1 MNQSPHQHWHQP
13 WTAEIPDLLIEG
25 ACDVLFHVIGGQ
37 LAWISDSIEA
47 LLGWRPEELHHLSID
62 HLAHPS
68 EPAALR
74 ALVLAAATGKQAE
87 ADARLR
93 HRDGHWRWAH
103 ISLAPRGDPAVAIG
117 CLRDIHGQVA
127 QRQRLQASYRSL
139 VESEARYRLLAENAA
154 DVLFQADPSGI
165 PTWFSASVTELTGW
179 LPMELIGQ
187 PLELLVHPDHRPLY
201 REALTAL
208 GGGGPQRFE
217 VKLRCKDGH
226 DTWMVFSLRRLDDG
240 DGSTIGMVGG
250 WRDSGEV
257 AQRGELLVPA
267 CREKIEAEDLLEKVL
282 DHTAIGLCLIS
293 PDGGH
298 LVKVNPAL
306 CEILSRNEKSLL
318 LSIWPELAH
327 PEDRNADCG
336 LIEEIKANHIPS
348 GRLAKRLLRPN
359 GETIWGDLSIS
370 CIRNDDQSVRFLIV
384 QIVDITEQRESSFK
398 AAENQSLLN
407 TILSHIAVHVY
418 MKDRSGR
425 YLYVNR
431 RLAEMV
437 GCPAHEIM
445 GKTDAAFFAA
455 DLVAAVTAV
464 EEEVFLSGKPI
475 HREETILTAS
485 GEERTFLVEKVLL
498 SCQGQADCLIGYA
511 TDITAL
517 KRVEQALRESE
528 QHYRLLTEN
537 SSDVVL
543 LLDDDG
549 RISWVSPGLRAALG
563 WYPDEWRGHSYTSF
577 FACQSETL
585 QYREKQERLR
595 RGESII
601 TREQI
606 LAKDRQLHWIETH
619 VSPYRDGAAQVSG
632 SVARFRVIDEEVA
645 SEEALRRSEEHH
657 RLLAD
662 NALDVI
668 WTMELDGT
676 ISHISPS
683 VEKLWG
689 FTVAEVYSQ
698 PLGQIET
705 PQSAVMSAN
714 YLQQLKSAVA
724 SGKKLE
730 NFHAELEY
738 YRKDGSTTWCEVIAI
753 PLLDQQGSFVQLLGT
768 SRNIQKRKLHELE
781 LQQARDQAQAAR
793 LALIEANRVLSSAN
807 KKLQALATT
816 DSLTGIFN
824 RRTFETRLDEEM
836 ARSFR
841 YGSALSLVMFDID
854 NFKSINDSHGHQ
866 VGDEVLVEICQR
878 ISRHL
883 RRSDILA
890 RWGGEEFM
898 VLLPHCND
906 VKGRKLAEK
915 LRNLIVTEPIGL
927 VQSAS
932 ASFGVTQLQEGEERD
947 HLLQRLDG
955 ALYQAKTLGRNRVVR
970 A

>member
-1 MNQSPHQHWHQP
+1 M
-13 WTAEIPDLLIEG
+13 
-25 ACDVLFHVIGGQ
+25 LFHVIGGQ

-47 LLGWRPEELHHLSID
+47 LLGWRPEELHHLSLD

-127 QRQRLQASYRSL
+127 QRQRLEASYRSL
-139 VESEARYRLLAENAA
+139 VESEARYRLLAENVA
-154 DVLFQADPSGI
+154 DVLFQTDPSGV
-165 PTWFSASVTELTGW
+165 PTWFSASLTELTGW

-187 PLELLVHPDHRPLY
+187 PLELIVHPDHRPLY
-201 REALTAL
+201 RAALTAL
-208 GGGGPQRFE
+208 GGAGPQRFE
-217 VKLRCKDGH
+217 LKLRCKDGH
-226 DTWMVFSLRRLDDG
+226 DTWMVISLRRLDDG
-240 DGSTIGMVGG
+240 DGRPICMVGG
-250 WRDSGEV
+250 WHDSRGV

-267 CREKIEAEDLLEKVL
+267 CREKVESEDLLEKVV
-282 DHTAIGLCLIS
+282 DHAAIGLCLIS
-293 PDGGH
+293 PDDGH

-306 CEILSRNEKSLL
+306 CKILSRDEKSLL
-318 LSIWPELAH
+318 LSSWPELAH

-348 GRLAKRLLRPN
+348 GRLVKRLLRTN
-359 GETIWGDLSIS
+359 GESIWGDLSIS
-370 CIRNDDQSVRFLIV
+370 CIRNDDQSVRLLIV
-384 QIVDITEQRESSFK
+384 QIVDISEQRESSFK
-398 AAENQSLLN
+398 AAESQSLLN

-418 MKDRSGR
+418 VKDRSGR

-431 RLAEMV
+431 RVAEMV
-437 GCPAHEIM
+437 GCPAHEIV

-455 DLVAAVTAV
+455 DLVAAVAAV

-475 HREETILTAS
+475 HREETILTAC
-485 GEERTFLVEKVLL
+485 GEERTFLVGKVLL

-528 QHYRLLTEN
+528 QHYRLLAET

-543 LLDDDG
+543 LLDVDG
-549 RISWVSPGLRAALG
+549 RISWVSPSLRAALG
-563 WYPDEWRGHSYTSF
+563 WQPEEWREHSYASF
-577 FACQSETL
+577 LTCQSETL

-601 TREQI
+601 ARQQV
-606 LAKDRQLHWIETH
+606 LAKDRQVHWIETH
-619 VSPYRDGAAQVSG
+619 VSPYRDGPAKISG

-645 SEEALRRSEEHH
+645 FEEALRRSEEHY

-662 NALDVI
+662 NALDLI
-668 WTMELDGT
+668 WTMEQDGT
-676 ISHISPS
+676 ISYISPS
-683 VEKLWG
+683 VERLWG
-689 FTVAEVYSQ
+689 FTLAEVLSQ
-698 PLGQIET
+698 PLDQIVT
-705 PQSAVMSAN
+705 PQSAALSTN
-714 YLQQLKSAVA
+714 YLQQLQSAVA

-738 YRKDGSTTWCEVIAI
+738 YCKDGRTTWCEVIAI
-753 PLLDQQGSFVQLLGT
+753 PLLDQQGSFVQLLGS
-768 SRNIQKRKLHELE
+768 SRNIQERKLHELE
-781 LQQARDQAQAAR
+781 LQQACDQAQAAR
-793 LALIEANRVLSSAN
+793 LDLVEANIALSSAN
-807 KKLQALATT
+807 TKLQELATT
-816 DSLTGIFN
+816 DSLTGISN

-866 VGDEVLVEICQR
+866 VGDEVLVEVCQR

-898 VLLPHCND
+898 VLLPHCNA

-915 LRNLIVTEPIGL
+915 LRNLIVNQPIGL
-927 VQSAS
+927 VQFAS
-932 ASFGVTQLQEGEERD
+932 ASFGVTQLQAGEERD

-955 ALYQAKTLGRNRVVR
+955 ALYQAKALGRNRVVQ